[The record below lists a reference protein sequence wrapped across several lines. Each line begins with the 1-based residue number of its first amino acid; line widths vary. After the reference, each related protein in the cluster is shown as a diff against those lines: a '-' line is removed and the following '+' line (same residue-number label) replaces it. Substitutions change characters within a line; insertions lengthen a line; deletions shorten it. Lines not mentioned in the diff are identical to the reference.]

1 MSFGAGQT
9 TICISTT
16 ATSKKLALPIT
27 PQCRITNTSSSL
39 IVYVQFGVDD
49 ATAVIPTADN
59 AGAGAMCY
67 VLPPNTSE
75 VVDVPRGANNVAAIA
90 SGAGPTLVY
99 ITPGFEK
106 P

>member
-1 MSFGAGQT
+1 MSFGASST

-16 ATSKKLALPIT
+16 GTSKSLALPLCA
-27 PQCRITNTSSSL
+27 QAQITNTSSSL
-39 IVYVQFGVDD
+39 IVYVQFGVGS

-59 AGAGAMCY
+59 AASGSMCY
-67 VLPPNTSE
+67 VLPPNSTQI
-75 VVDVPRGANNVAAIA
+75 VDVPKNANYVAAIA

-99 ITPGFEK
+99 IAPGFEK

>member
-1 MSFGAGQT
+1 MSYGATST

-16 ATSKKLALPIT
+16 GTSKSLALPICA
-27 PQCRITNTSSSL
+27 QCEITNTSSSL
-39 IVYVQFGVDD
+39 IVYVQFGIDA

-67 VLPPNTSE
+67 VLPPNASK
-75 VVDVPRGANNVAAIA
+75 VVDVPKNANYVASIA
-90 SGAGPTLVY
+90 SSAGPTLVY